1 MRTTLLTIALAGSLP
16 AQDPTQ
22 DPAPPPRPIPQ
33 EVTLTLMAFTGY
45 AHPEPEAIERAD
57 DGTVPSCRGSL
68 VFYVHC
74 PTLGELR
81 LALDRLEGAPAVT
94 LRASVSP
101 HPGPD
106 TEPRAVDAIAQ
117 GERDR
122 TELGSFLIGK
132 AGYHR
137 IVLATADGAPL
148 THLHSIALSGFAA
161 NGARAST
168 RERRNA
174 ASVHL
179 GYPID
184 TKREDDVEWFYCEL
198 TPRTDPLWTYYMA
211 TGWHR
216 GYFGMQVNSP
226 TERRLIFS
234 VWDAGDEAKDRSRVA
249 PADRVELI
257 AKGDGVVA
265 HDFGNEGTGGHSH
278 LVYDWELGG
287 TFRFLLHAAP
297 AGTDTTYTGW
307 FWFPDRKAW
316 GLIASF
322 RAPRDGKHL
331 HGLYSFNENFHGSNG
346 DRKRDCEFGN
356 AWVRTKQREWLPLTR
371 AFFTHDGHGGRQRFD
386 RHAGVRGERFYLQN
400 GGFEDPPAG
409 AATRARTV
417 LELPRPAGTHPA
429 DADLPQPPAAGR

>member
-1 MRTTLLTIALAGSLP
+1 MRTTLLALALAAP
-16 AQDPTQ
+16 LATQ
-22 DPAPPPRPIPQ
+22 DPPPAPRPIPQ

-45 AHPEPEAIERAD
+45 AHPDPEAIERAD
-57 DGTVPSCRGSL
+57 DGTVPSCRGTL

-106 TEPRAVDAIAQ
+106 TEPHSVDAIAQ

-122 TELGSFLIGK
+122 TEFGTFLISK
-132 AGYHR
+132 PGYHR
-137 IVLATADGAPL
+137 ITLSTADGSPL
-148 THLHSIALSGFAA
+148 RSIHSIVLQGFAA
-161 NGARAST
+161 NGAGAST

-179 GYPID
+179 GYPVD
-184 TKREDDVEWFYCEL
+184 KPHEKDVEWFYCEI
-198 TPRTDPLWTYYMA
+198 TPRTDPVWTYYMA

-234 VWDAGDEAKDRSRVA
+234 VWDAGNERKDRSKVG
-249 PADRVELI
+249 PDDRVVLI
-257 AKGDGVVA
+257 DKGEGVVA
-265 HDFGNEGTGGHSH
+265 NDFGNEGTGGHSH
-278 LVYDWELGG
+278 LVYDWKLGG
-287 TFRFLLHAAP
+287 TFRFLLHASP

-307 FWFPDRKAW
+307 FWFPERKAW

-322 RAPRDGKHL
+322 RAPKDGERP
-331 HGLYSFNENFHGSNG
+331 HGLYSFNENFHGANG
-346 DRKRDCEFGN
+346 DLKRECEFGN
-356 AWVRTKQREWLPLTR
+356 AWVRTKQGEWLPLGR

-386 RHAGVRGERFYLQN
+386 RHAGVRGDRFYLQN
-400 GGFEDPPAG
+400 GGFEVPPPD
-409 AATRARTV
+409 ATTKARTM
-417 LELPRPAGTHPA
+417 LEVPPTAGDHPA
-429 DADLPQPPAAGR
+429 DQDLPAPPVAPR